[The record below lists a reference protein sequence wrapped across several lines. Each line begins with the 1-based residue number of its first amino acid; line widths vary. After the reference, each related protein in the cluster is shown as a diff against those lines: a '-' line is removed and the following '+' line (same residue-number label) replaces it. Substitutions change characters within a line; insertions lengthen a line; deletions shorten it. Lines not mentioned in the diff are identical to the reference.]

1 MRLKH
6 NLPLLSF
13 MAVLGVYSVYFTD
26 RYVIAANSTVSNCL
40 HAKYFLVDK
49 WDTDVGVGDLA
60 AFKMMTENPLYPI
73 GRKWIKQVV
82 ATEGMTVSVGTEQVK
97 ISDGRTIKSSM
108 DHTMSYLKLQPSDIK
123 PFVTLGQGQLFMMG
137 DTRTSYDSRYWG
149 PVEQQHILGK
159 AYALF

>member
-1 MRLKH
+1 MQLKH
-6 NLPLLSF
+6 SLPMLSF
-13 MAVLGVYSVYFTD
+13 MAALGAYSVYFTD

-40 HAKYFLVDK
+40 HATYFLVDK
-49 WDTDVGVGDLA
+49 WDHDVGVGDLA
-60 AFKMMTENPLYPI
+60 AFQMMTKNPLYPT

-82 ATEGMTVSVGTEQVK
+82 ATEGMTVSVNKEQVSV
-97 ISDGRTIKSSM
+97 SDGRTIKSSM

-123 PFVTLGQGQLFMMG
+123 PVVTLRQGEFFMMG